1 MPRTYTYTDR
11 HSVTLS
17 VCVCVLPN
25 GVRHPSAQVACSPV
39 CLRTSD
45 VLYKSW
51 SHSATAAAAA
61 ATATVDKELSASLVC
76 AHGYTHTHTHMRIC
90 VSPWLCGARAVK
102 RHMCVAGVVAAAN
115 CARFSR
121 VDVFGS
127 AQQNRYMALYIIFIS
142 LSSSDYLR
150 LRASRRC
157 HVALEKQYINHCIV
171 MCASAPAPRCC
182 CVHVCVLS
190 G

>member
-1 MPRTYTYTDR
+1 MRSQDVCARMCALHTRNQKTHQHNASADLMSNDGLHTALAL
-11 HSVTLS
+11 LS
-17 VCVCVLPN
+17 VLPHSFARHRLRLRGRRRQSNKCHARTRTLIDIPSLSACVCVLPN

-76 AHGYTHTHTHMRIC
+76 AHGYTHTHTH
-90 VSPWLCGARAVK
+90 AN
-102 RHMCVAGVVAAAN
+102 MCVAVA
-115 CARFSR
+115 
-121 VDVFGS
+121 V
-127 AQQNRYMALYIIFIS
+127 
-142 LSSSDYLR
+142 
-150 LRASRRC
+150 RRPC
-157 HVALEKQYINHCIV
+157 
-171 MCASAPAPRCC
+171 
-182 CVHVCVLS
+182 